1 MPRYEIRLAGLGGQG
16 IVRAG
21 VIIGS
26 AAALFGGK
34 NAANSQSYGPEA
46 RGGASKAEVIISDE
60 EIDYPKVEE
69 PDAVALMS
77 QEAYDKYAKDLKKG
91 GVLIYDSDM
100 VYDPKPVEGARV
112 YAIPATRIAEEA
124 GRKIVAN
131 MVMIGGLIAITKAVD
146 PSAVKKS
153 IEMNVPKGTEELNVK
168 AFERGYEYALGL
180 LKV

>member
-1 MPRYEIRLAGLGGQG
+1 MSKYEIRFAGLGGQG

-46 RGGASKAEVIISDE
+46 RGGASRSEVIISDE

-69 PDAVALMS
+69 PDAMVLMS
-77 QEAYDKYAKDLKKG
+77 QEAYDRYARDLKRG

-100 VYDPKPVEGARV
+100 VYDPKPIEGARV
-112 YAIPATRIAEEA
+112 YAIPATRIAEES

-131 MVMIGGLIAITKAVD
+131 MVMIGALVAITGAVD
-146 PSAVKKS
+146 PSAAKRA
-153 IEMNVPKGTEELNVK
+153 IERNVPKGTEDLNIR
-168 AFERGYEYALGL
+168 AFEKGYEYALGL
-180 LKV
+180 LKG